1 MATRKSRAGLYLED
15 DAASAQEILRFGRRV
30 YAGLAGA
37 LIGVRGN
44 RRGDLIHRPGFV
56 Y

>member
-1 MATRKSRAGLYLED
+1 MATRKSQSGLYLED
-15 DAASAQEILRFGRRV
+15 EAASAWEILRSARRV